1 MRPELEIIEKIEQYL
16 RGELNAADKTAF
28 EKQMAADPAMRE
40 QVNLQQDIMRGIE
53 RTFLKQKIVK
63 AGKSFRFGKSLT
75 QWGLGGLSLVVLV
88 GAFLFYKSQAG
99 KNEYGKN
106 SLPELN
112 EQGEKLWAD
121 ADRNIQAQV
130 FTINAAKD
138 TVIETK
144 GGIVMAIPANNFL
157 DENGNIVEGKVDLTV
172 KEALD
177 PAAMINGGLST
188 RSGDK
193 LLESGGMFF
202 TDVRKDGKILKINPA
217 KGIYT
222 EIPANEIKPGMQL
235 FYGKRMANGTIDW
248 IDPKPLEHDLLPVD
262 IKSLNFYPPDY
273 LDSLAHWGYDIKNK
287 AFTDSLYYS
296 FASGFGQQPATV
308 AIKDNQVPIIQYEA
322 PMMTD
327 SAAHLDGRTL
337 FFTKCASCHN
347 PLQESTGPSLKGVL
361 NNDYYKGDISKVT
374 RWINNVVS
382 LTASERHYQEL
393 LKRYGSNM
401 TQFDNMP
408 ERDVAAIFDYI
419 ENYQSD
425 VDANYLH
432 DSISSCGIN
441 PAKIKAIWNEQFQNT
456 FIATREFE
464 ERLKAIHN
472 YSNPAILDLY
482 LNNLSK
488 PLYYVD
494 SLASLI
500 SKEGGGGDAS
510 HSFGDFAA
518 RRDGRVKT
526 GSVQFEMLKK
536 YYEDKTSA
544 YTEAIIKTQNEYW
557 NKQAEN
563 DIEASNKK
571 FEHTMDSS
579 KRMWENYQ
587 QELDLNMKDAYR
599 QLGYDYNPNIPRGV
613 PGNVY
618 SAQVITTGWCNVDRY
633 VIESTTNRTTLNYT
647 DPETGKKAVIKYES
661 VSIEIS
667 QWNEYDR
674 LYVYLLPS
682 KLASF
687 MRLNGGEGKYS
698 EKLNELMQYDLV
710 CVAYKDE
717 QAYYYSQKDIQPGN
731 YSAIRLMMIGKDEL
745 DEQLNSFGR
754 QNQQDAL
761 KKEKDYFL
769 FEIMDTKR
777 QKRNLALQ
785 ELTEKIRPV
794 IFSCYRWL
802 LYSSK

>member
-177 PAAMINGGLST
+177 PAAIINGGLST

-235 FYGKRMANGTIDW
+235 FSGKRMANGTIDW

-296 FASGFGQQPATV
+296 FASGFGQPAATNSPKKV
-308 AIKDNQVPIIQYEA
+308 DDAIQYEA
-322 PMMTD
+322 REMAVDTTLQ
-327 SAAHLDGRTL
+327 LDGRTL
-337 FFTKCASCHN
+337 FMTKCASCHH
-347 PLQESTGPSLKGVL
+347 PLYPTTGPNLKGVL
-361 NNDYYKGDISKVT
+361 SSDYYHGDVSKIA
-374 RWINNVVS
+374 RWINNVNTLV
-382 LTASERHYQEL
+382 ASEPHYIA
-393 LKRYGSNM
+393 LKKQYGTVM

-408 ERDVAAIFDYI
+408 ESEVAAIFDYI

-425 VDANYLH
+425 VDAKYLH

-472 YSNPAILDLY
+472 SSKPTILD
-482 LNNLSK
+482 
-488 PLYYVD
+488 
-494 SLASLI
+494 
-500 SKEGGGGDAS
+500 
-510 HSFGDFAA
+510 H
-518 RRDGRVKT
+518 
-526 GSVQFEMLKK
+526 
-536 YYEDKTSA
+536 
-544 YTEAIIKTQNEYW
+544 
-557 NKQAEN
+557 
-563 DIEASNKK
+563 
-571 FEHTMDSS
+571 
-579 KRMWENYQ
+579 
-587 QELDLNMKDAYR
+587 DL
-599 QLGYDYNPNIPRGV
+599 Q
-613 PGNVY
+613 
-618 SAQVITTGWCNVDRY
+618 
-633 VIESTTNRTTLNYT
+633 
-647 DPETGKKAVIKYES
+647 
-661 VSIEIS
+661 
-667 QWNEYDR
+667 
-674 LYVYLLPS
+674 
-682 KLASF
+682 
-687 MRLNGGEGKYS
+687 
-698 EKLNELMQYDLV
+698 
-710 CVAYKDE
+710 
-717 QAYYYSQKDIQPGN
+717 
-731 YSAIRLMMIGKDEL
+731 
-745 DEQLNSFGR
+745 
-754 QNQQDAL
+754 
-761 KKEKDYFL
+761 
-769 FEIMDTKR
+769 
-777 QKRNLALQ
+777 
-785 ELTEKIRPV
+785 
-794 IFSCYRWL
+794 
-802 LYSSK
+802 